1 MFRRGGRLFGE
12 AGNGLRLVLVE
23 EQEVVFAEVGDNA
36 ATGVVNHDG
45 NHDRGLREA
54 AQASEEQD
62 EREDF
67 VGTHALYCVT
77 LPASRT
83 GRGGDGVDIH
93 VAEDARLVRGI

>member
-1 MFRRGGRLFGE
+1 
-12 AGNGLRLVLVE
+12 
-23 EQEVVFAEVGDNA
+23 
-36 ATGVVNHDG
+36 
-45 NHDRGLREA
+45 LREA